1 MDGYVVI
8 GTELDTK
15 QLEQDL
21 KNAKKELAQFQREEE
36 RLLKEKGKVQLQ
48 LSAYDE
54 EKAKIKENTDEML
67 KKAETE
73 EQVTNLLQMENIE
86 LDKLTQKYA
95 KQFSTIAEINDKLK
109 NNQLQQGLINGKI
122 DEAND
127 KLSQSK
133 GYEKVRGQLGKIS
146 NSTSDI
152 IKKVGKWALAVFSVR
167 SAYMFIRQLSG
178 TLAQYN
184 AQYGA
189 NLEYI
194 RYALAQAIAPVLEY
208 LVDLA
213 FKLLSYLNYIV
224 NAWFGINLFSKASA
238 KNFAS
243 MAGSASS
250 IKKSLQSTGFDE
262 MEVLADTSSSG
273 GGGGVGIP
281 SFDLSDMNEEI
292 PPWIKWIADN
302 KDIVLGFLEGLAI
315 LLAGIKLGKILQDL
329 VGISNT
335 LKGLKGMSRT
345 IIDLAL
351 VIGGITLY
359 AGSIAKILNGDTS
372 VGNLLKGLAGAGMLG
387 KGASALL
394 GLSNPVTLTL
404 MASLMIIL
412 TAIWLEKKTDEYM
425 SQIANIIGVEYD
437 GKNFFQKKAIQ
448 FDLALQFMGLKETN
462 NAKIKQL
469 LDEQE
474 TLFEKT
480 GRIIKPV
487 YDWFIRL
494 VEKTNETG
502 KAIGEWFTN
511 LVIDTNTT
519 WETIKKTFSVVPNWI
534 DTNIIQPVSTF
545 FSTLWGNITTG
556 ASNTWNGIVSF
567 ITGIPNWIDTHV
579 IAPIGNFFTNLWNG
593 IKNTFASVWNWI
605 LGAFSKGG
613 QIFNGVKEGIVS
625 VFKTAVNGVTSG
637 INRVMSSALGGLNSI
652 LNKIKS
658 ITIMNYK
665 PFDGLW
671 GWNPVYV
678 PQIPKLA
685 VGGIVNMPRKRN
697 LFRRCNDRRTW
708 SRRCN
713 SINR

>member
-21 KNAKKELAQFQREEE
+21 KNAKKDLTQFQREEE

-54 EKAKIKENTDEML
+54 EKAKIKANTDEML

-86 LDKLTQKYA
+86 LDKLTQKYS
-95 KQFSTIAEINDKLK
+95 KQFSTIDEINDKLK
-109 NNQLQQGLINGKI
+109 NNQLQQGLINSKI

-127 KLSQSK
+127 KLSQAK
-133 GYEKVRGQLGKIS
+133 GYENVKGQLGKIS

-152 IKKVGKWALAVFSVR
+152 IKKVGRWALAVFSVR

-250 IKKSLQSTGFDE
+250 IKKSLQSTSFDE

-281 SFDLSDMNEEI
+281 SFDLSDMNKEI

-302 KDIVLGFLEGLAI
+302 KDIVLGFLKGLAI

-335 LKGLKGMSRT
+335 LKGLKGMAKT

-359 AGSIAKILNGDTS
+359 AGSTAKILNGDTS
-372 VGNLLKGLAGAGMLG
+372 VENLLKGLAGAGMLG
-387 KGASALL
+387 TGISSLL
-394 GLSNPVTLTL
+394 GLSGPVGLTV
-404 MASLMIIL
+404 
-412 TAIWLEKKTDEYM
+412 TAILALVLVVTWLYNVEDKMWKKVADDL
-425 SQIANIIGVEYD
+425 GVEWD
-437 GKNFFQKKAIQ
+437 GKGFWGKYTTKIN
-448 FDLALQFMGLKETN
+448 LGLELMGLKETDN
-462 NAKIKQL
+462 EKVKRL

-480 GRIIKPV
+480 GKIIKPV
-487 YDWFIRL
+487 YGWFNKL
-494 VEKTNETG
+494 VWATNENWI
-502 KAIGEWFTN
+502 AIGTFFDKLLGATN
-511 LVIDTNTT
+511 ENWIAMQK
-519 WETIKKTFSVVPNWI
+519 IFSEIPNWV
-534 DTNIIQPVSTF
+534 DKNIIQPVSTF
-545 FSTLWGNITTG
+545 FSNLWQSITTG
-556 ASNTWNGIVSF
+556 SSNSWAGI
-567 ITGIPNWIDTHV
+567 TQNMQGIPNWIDNNV
-579 IAPIGNFFTNLWNG
+579 ISPIKNFFSGLWNG
-593 IKNTFASVWNWI
+593 IKDTFASVWNWI

-625 VFKTAVNGVTSG
+625 VFKTAVNGVISG